1 MGMQALLQTLQD
13 HDLGQLRIVAE
24 LWGFDPPT
32 GSALQA
38 AEILARTMLDPQ
50 NLAETRDGL
59 PPDAARVLDLLL
71 LRDGRLPLAD
81 LTRRAGLLRRMGPGK
96 RDREKPW
103 RSPASPL
110 ELLWYRGLIATAFA
124 DTPTGPKEFAFIP
137 SDLLDLLPRPSSQPA
152 AAFVPSTAPPA
163 VQHKGTA
170 SAVDDAAT
178 LLAALR
184 RQPCPGDE
192 LSLERRQE
200 LAPFLVQPASLRL
213 LLALL
218 VEQGIVVTDPLQPDP
233 PAAREFLALSRHG
246 ALTRL
251 LRAWANSPA
260 WNDLS
265 HVASLSTAGKAWP
278 NDPLATRRTIIDF
291 LQELP
296 ISLWHEIG
304 PFVQNV
310 SDRHPD
316 FQRPGGD
323 FDSWYLQHAD
333 SGIFLQGF
341 DNWDQ
346 IEGALLRFMIKG
358 PLHWLGVADLG
369 CASKESAAS
378 AFRLA
383 ALAPALFDADFM
395 PHAEEHAQATEV
407 RPDGR
412 ITVPRQAPPAT
423 RYQIARFCTWLPLD
437 EAGYHFVLSPSSLQ
451 HAHDQGLQL
460 KHVQTLLADAS
471 EIEIPPRLLKA
482 LQRWGN
488 RGREAHLERGT
499 VLRVTDAALLDKLTL
514 RRTTARY
521 LGERLGPT
529 SVLLRERDMQP
540 LLAAAARFGL
550 LIDPLPPE
558 EGAGP

>member
-1 MGMQALLQTLQD
+1 MSMQALLQTLQD
-13 HDLGQLRIVAE
+13 HDLGHLRIIAE
-24 LWGFDPPT
+24 LWGFEPPT

-38 AEILARTMLDPQ
+38 AEILARSMLDPE
-50 NLAETRDGL
+50 NLAETCGAL
-59 PPDAARVLDLLL
+59 PPDAVRVLDLLL
-71 LRDGRLPLAD
+71 LRSGRLPLSD
-81 LTRRAGLLRRMGPGK
+81 LTRRAGLLRRIGPGK

-110 ELLWYRGLIATAFA
+110 EFLWYRGLISTAFA

-137 SDLLDLLPRPSSQPA
+137 SDLLARLPRPSSQPA
-152 AAFVPSTAPPA
+152 AAFVASAEPPV
-163 VQHKGTA
+163 VQHMAETV
-170 SAVDDAAT
+170 AVDDAAT

-184 RQPCPGDE
+184 RQPCAGSE
-192 LSLERRQE
+192 LTPERRRG
-200 LAPFLVQPASLRL
+200 LAPFLLQPASLGWL
-213 LLALL
+213 LILL
-218 VEQGIVVTDPLQPDP
+218 TDLGIVVADPLRPDP
-233 PAAREFLALSRHG
+233 SAARDFLAQSRHE

-251 LRAWANSPA
+251 VRAWANSTA

-278 NDPLATRRTIIDF
+278 NDPLATRSAVIDF
-291 LQELP
+291 LHDMP
-296 ISLWHEIG
+296 ISLWHEID
-304 PFVQNV
+304 PFVQAIC
-310 SDRHPD
+310 DRHPD

-341 DNWDQ
+341 AYWDQ

-369 CASKESAAS
+369 GASKQSPAS
-378 AFRLA
+378 AFCLTA
-383 ALAPALFDADFM
+383 MAPALFDPDFM
-395 PHAEEHAQATEV
+395 PHDEENAQAVEV

-412 ITVPRQAPPAT
+412 ITVPRRTPPAM

-437 EAGYHFVLSPSSLQ
+437 EAGYQFVLSPSSLQ

-460 KHVQTLLADAS
+460 KHIQTLLAEAS
-471 EIEIPPRLLKA
+471 ENDVPLRLLKA
-482 LQRWGN
+482 LQRWGE
-488 RGREAHLERGT
+488 RGREAFLERGT
-499 VLRVTDAALLDKLTL
+499 VLRVGDAALLDELASH
-514 RRTTARY
+514 RATARY

-529 SVLLRERDMQP
+529 SALLRQRDMRP

-558 EGAGP
+558 DGAGP